1 MKHTPA
7 LLLSISAA
15 IAMTSCV
22 VPGDVGY
29 GSGYSSTSI
38 GYRQYNTL
46 PTGYSGDA
54 YLYGGRYYSGG
65 RYESGNYAYQGRSY
79 SNRYFHNGQYYYG
92 GDHRHYGSSTTT
104 RPTVRPTS
112 HDRDHD
118 HDNGRGWDN
127 NRDRNDGR
135 GHDNDRG
142 RDDDRRGSSNW
153 GRDNDHDNDSRHRT
167 TIVTP
172 GLPTRSVPPSPFRS
186 PFSSGR

>member
-7 LLLSISAA
+7 LFLSISAA

-29 GSGYSSTSI
+29 NGAGYSSTSI

-46 PTGYSGDA
+46 PMGYSGDA

-92 GDHRHYGSSTTT
+92 GSHQHYGSSARPVVRTT
-104 RPTVRPTS
+104 TS
-112 HDRDHD
+112 HDR
-118 HDNGRGWDN
+118 N
-127 NRDRNDGR
+127 
-135 GHDNDRG
+135 HDNDRG
-142 RDDDRRGSSNW
+142 WDSNRDRDNDRHDDR
-153 GRDNDHDNDSRHRT
+153 GRDNDRGRSSNWSRDNDRDNDSRNRT
-167 TIVTP
+167 SVTP
-172 GLPTRSVPPSPFRS
+172 GLPSRSAPPSPFRG
-186 PFSSGR
+186 PFSSLR